1 MSNDPEVKDLED
13 LIGSSK
19 QIALVNIGSFQHIV
33 LAKALD
39 NAGLDPHALDSN
51 IVAMAHPDGMAA
63 LQSGNVS
70 CHLTSSPYIFT
81 ERADSSFHELTEV
94 NDAWGPEDSFI
105 VGVASSTLHDDEDLY
120 NAVCTGIERA
130 MEFITDSAEDAAA
143 ILCEFD
149 GNTAEEELEYLE
161 KGVYTPQT
169 SKLFEMAT
177 FLSDAEFIDK
187 KIESYSDL
195 VYSNV
200 TGD

>member
-1 MSNDPEVKDLED
+1 MFGQYKRLRDEWTGTLTGKGQNWGGSLLRPEATGYGACYFAQAMLATRGE
-13 LIGSSK
+13 
-19 QIALVNIGSFQHIV
+19 SFEGKTVVISG
-33 LAKALD
+33 A
-39 NAGLDPHALDSN
+39 
-51 IVAMAHPDGMAA
+51 
-63 LQSGNVS
+63 GNVATYAIEKAEQLGAKVIAVS
-70 CHLTSSPYIFT
+70 DTKGYV
-81 ERADSSFHELTEV
+81 R
-94 NDAWGPEDSFI
+94 
-105 VGVASSTLHDDEDLY
+105 DDEGISVEALEAIY
-120 NAVCTGIERA
+120 NAKRSGIERA